1 MDLTLGPEQETVRDA
16 IRAVLADRLPMARV
30 RALLAAEPGVDEA
43 SWRQAGELGW
53 FGLGLSEAA
62 GGAGY
67 GLPEE
72 MLLFVELGRALAPG
86 PWLGTVLAAH
96 ALAGSRPLHAAVLAG
111 AHRVAV
117 VEDPREAGG
126 VVGMVA
132 DAQAAHGFLVLG
144 ARAVRHVPADAHGVS
159 LEAGASIDPTRR
171 LGRLRL
177 DGAPA
182 ETLPADAAALRA
194 IATVLVAA
202 EAVGVAE
209 RTLEMSVEYAKVR
222 QQFGRP
228 IGSFQA
234 VKHRCADMAVRT
246 EVARSLTTYAAVALR
261 DGESGA
267 DRHVRAAKALA
278 TDAAIANASDNVQN
292 HGGMGFTWE
301 SDAHLY
307 LKRAWVLEHAF
318 GTRAEHLD
326 ALAAAW
332 RARPS
337 RAEITPSPRRAARP
351 HTAPRRRAP
360 CARRGSRGR

>member
-16 IRAVLADRLPMARV
+16 IRAVLADRLPIARV
-30 RALLAAEPGVDEA
+30 RALLAAEAGVDDA
-43 SWRQAGELGW
+43 FWRQAGALGW
-53 FGLGLSEAA
+53 FGLGLTEAA

-67 GLPEE
+67 GLAEE
-72 MLLFVELGRALAPG
+72 MLLFIELGRALAPG

-96 ALAGSRPLHAAVLAG
+96 ALAGAARPLHAAVLAG
-111 AHRVAV
+111 THRVAV
-117 VEDPREAGG
+117 VDDARETGG

-144 ARAVRHVPADAHGVS
+144 ARTARHVPADARGVS
-159 LEAGASIDPTRR
+159 LEVGASIDPTRR
-171 LGRLRL
+171 LGRIRL
-177 DGAPA
+177 DGALV

-194 IATVLVAA
+194 MATVLAAA

-246 EVARSLTTYAAVALR
+246 EVARSLTTYAAIALR

-318 GTRAEHLD
+318 GTRGEHLD

-332 RARPS
+332 RA
-337 RAEITPSPRRAARP
+337 
-351 HTAPRRRAP
+351 
-360 CARRGSRGR
+360 